1 VELHRVVST
10 GIHSGSCLSLGPVW
24 PGLFVFGNVAW
35 LVIGSQEFRS
45 LTASAHNA
53 HQPFRALY
61 LPRKVGL
68 RRSRKAAT
76 PSKWSSALLAIANW
90 STSM

>member
-1 VELHRVVST
+1 MTSKTVE
-10 GIHSGSCLSLGPVW
+10 VW
-24 PGLFVFGNVAW
+24 IVMGENGNYEVAPD
-35 LVIGSQEFRS
+35 ED
-45 LTASAHNA
+45 SALR
-53 HQPFRALY
+53 FRALY

-76 PSKWSSALLAIANW
+76 PSKWSSALLVIANW